1 MRREIAKYA
10 KKSKE
15 KEELGEEEMEVEE
28 WKNSVKRRV
37 REERQEGPREK
48 RIKQNLKPNPLA
60 VFFCTYVRLVFSL
73 CCIPVFLMSVCM
85 SVCLS
90 ANSSTKLA

>member
-15 KEELGEEEMEVEE
+15 KEELGEEEVEVEE

-48 RIKQNLKPNPLA
+48 RIKQNYFIL
-60 VFFCTYVRLVFSL
+60 F
-73 CCIPVFLMSVCM
+73 
-85 SVCLS
+85 
-90 ANSSTKLA
+90 